1 MGHARGSCFIHIPA
15 VPLHTEEQMEKNTSS
30 VLDYIVSIS
39 SNKLIEGFYPFILC
53 LEVISSSH
61 QVS

>member
-39 SNKLIEGFYPFILC
+39 SNKLIDPFILC
-53 LEVISSSH
+53 LEVIPSSH